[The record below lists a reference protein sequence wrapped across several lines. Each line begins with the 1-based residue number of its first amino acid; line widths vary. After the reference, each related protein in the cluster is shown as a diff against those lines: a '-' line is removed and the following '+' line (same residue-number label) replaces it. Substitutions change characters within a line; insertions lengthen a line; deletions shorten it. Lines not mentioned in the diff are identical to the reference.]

1 MVLGLP
7 YGRKLSELF
16 KVCGLGDGYKA
27 AKTRETHISED
38 FYEKKA
44 SESTKKALCPKPRPS
59 RSRAAG
65 ERLGPQEGS
74 ERGKKT
80 LLKNLLEKPCWKTS
94 LKFLD
99 AVLDGLGRPWRAAK
113 ALRKPLGRILG
124 QSWSFLEQ
132 S

>member
-1 MVLGLP
+1 MVFGLP
-7 YGRKLSELF
+7 YGRKFSELF
-16 KVCGLGDGYKA
+16 KICGLGDGYKA
-27 AKTRETHISED
+27 AKTQEIHISED

-44 SESTKKALCPKPRPS
+44 SESTKKALCPRPRGARP
-59 RSRAAG
+59 RSAG

-74 ERGKKT
+74 ERGKET

-99 AVLDGLGRPWRAAK
+99 AVLDGRKQPWRTAE
-113 ALRKPLGRILG
+113 ALREPLGGILG
-124 QSWSFLEQ
+124 QSWSFLRR